1 MTDLYVQARIL
12 CYLYESYSRGKPS
25 MLPQNLHQK
34 EHLQYVNPIVL
45 KNELDFLKG
54 KQYVDSIQRG
64 QEQQCKLSATGI
76 EKTESLYKNFV
87 EYIKTHDV
95 KDSSYWVNYFN
106 VFNSVSER
114 IVEIFFKIH
123 TETELRNAFEDYLK
137 GINNIFKATYN

>member
-12 CYLYESYSRGKPS
+12 CYLYESYNRGKPS

-54 KQYVDSIQRG
+54 KQYVDSSQQG
-64 QEQQCKLSATGI
+64 QQQQCKLSAIGI

-95 KDSSYWVNYFN
+95 KDSSDWVNHFN
-106 VFNSVSER
+106 TFKSISER
-114 IVEIFFKIH
+114 IDEIFFKIH
-123 TETELRNAFEDYLK
+123 TESILRKAFEDYLK
-137 GINNIFKATYN
+137 SINNI